1 MTMFQN
7 EAVKRRLLIGVC
19 ILGVVAAGYWVYQR
33 LTHVYTDDARIAADM
48 INLASEVSGTLV
60 EFTAR
65 AGQEVSQGE
74 VLARLDDRKTR
85 QELTGLQAGLA
96 ELEARQAGIRARH
109 RMVSRQAE
117 GEMAAARSRLE
128 AAQARLRSAESDHDL
143 REAEWQ
149 RAESLRQ
156 RELLSIQ
163 DWEQARNAW
172 QQAQETTYQAIANV
186 AAGQAELVE
195 AEARAL
201 QREVLEHELRA
212 LEQQHGRLQAE
223 MQRLEVVLDEHILRA
238 PINGVVDETFVKRG
252 EHVSVGQR
260 LLLMHDP
267 DQIWVDA
274 NVKETE
280 VRRLQPGQRVRL
292 KVDAFPSQKLEGEL
306 VRIGDAATS
315 EFALLP
321 STNPS
326 GNFTKITQRL
336 PLKIRLPEHELWL
349 RPGMMVEVA
358 IDVRRR

>member
-1 MTMFQN
+1 MTMVQN
-7 EAVKRRLLIGVC
+7 EAVRRRLLIGASLLAV
-19 ILGVVAAGYWVYQR
+19 LAAGYWVYQR

-48 INLASEVSGTLV
+48 INLASEVSGTLL
-60 EFTAR
+60 EFEVR
-65 AGQEVSQGE
+65 AGQEVSRGE
-74 VLARLDDRKTR
+74 VLARIDDRKVR
-85 QELTGLQAGLA
+85 QEVAALQAGLA
-96 ELEARQAGIRARH
+96 ELEARQAGTRARH

-128 AAQARLRSAESDHDL
+128 AAQARKRAAESDHGL

-156 RELLSIQ
+156 RELLSTQ

-172 QQAQETTYQAIANV
+172 QRAQEAVYQATADV
-186 AAGQAELVE
+186 ATGQAELVE

-201 QREVLEHELRA
+201 QGEVLEHELRA
-212 LEQQHGRLQAE
+212 LEQQQDRLGAE
-223 MQRLEVVLDEHILRA
+223 LQRLEVVLDEHLLRA
-238 PINGVVDETFVKRG
+238 PIDGVVDETFVKRG
-252 EHVSVGQR
+252 EHISAGQR

-267 DQIWVDA
+267 GAIWVDA

-280 VRRLQPGQRVRL
+280 VRRLQLGQRVRL
-292 KVDAFPSQKLEGEL
+292 RVDAFPRQKLEGEL
-306 VRIGDAATS
+306 VRIGDSATS

-358 IDVRRR
+358 VDVRRR